1 MTKRNIRLTGNFSQW
16 NSKRDHQGI
25 KGKKELHLEQIFR
38 AWHLHWPVYISAS
51 LHVVQCSYNNIHA
64 GEKGVV
70 VDALG
75 SRTHLVEMSFH
86 LQVWVDIAGCF
97 CSCCTLWFLHHK
109 KKLYI
114 IKDSALERQ
123 GHKKAGIRN
132 CSSFHLYM
140 VWSEEK
146 LTVEI
151 GLFYKIWIC
160 DAHLSI
166 GRCRIKNC
174 LLPNM
179 PLLN

>member
-16 NSKRDHQGI
+16 NSKSDHQGI
-25 KGKKELHLEQIFR
+25 KGKIELHLEQIFR
-38 AWHLHWPVYISAS
+38 TWHLHWPVYISAS

-86 LQVWVDIAGCF
+86 LQVGVDIAGRL
-97 CSCCTLWFLHHK
+97 CSCCTLWFLHQK

-123 GHKKAGIRN
+123 ETRPQKGRDQELFIFSPVYGV
-132 CSSFHLYM
+132 
-140 VWSEEK
+140 VWRETDGWDWTF
-146 LTVEI
+146 L
-151 GLFYKIWIC
+151 
-160 DAHLSI
+160 
-166 GRCRIKNC
+166 
-174 LLPNM
+174 
-179 PLLN
+179 